1 MFYIRLQVNKVEDL
15 SIVSHD
21 WKIRGEK
28 IVSTEI
34 LQEEEGKYIHLGRK
48 LENVTHE
55 EENCTG
61 VKYYPGIL
69 ARTTEQ
75 FTCTSLQL
83 GEETNTPPKLSRLGI
98 HHKQLEVGTDQEN
111 V

>member
-34 LQEEEGKYIHLGRK
+34 L
-48 LENVTHE
+48 
-55 EENCTG
+55 
-61 VKYYPGIL
+61 
-69 ARTTEQ
+69 
-75 FTCTSLQL
+75 
-83 GEETNTPPKLSRLGI
+83 
-98 HHKQLEVGTDQEN
+98 
-111 V
+111 